1 MNRHHPSV
9 TLLQASQS
17 NPGLARLMDL
27 QRESNAR
34 LQAITALIPTTLR
47 SQVQAGPI
55 EDGVWCLLLSN
66 NTTAAKIR
74 QLLPAF
80 ESHLRVHSLD
90 VKSIRL
96 KIRRQ
101 D

>member
-1 MNRHHPSV
+1 M
-9 TLLQASQS
+9 
-17 NPGLARLMDL
+17 ARLMEL
-27 QRESNAR
+27 QRESSRR
-34 LQAITALIPTTLR
+34 LQTISELIPVQLR
-47 SQVQAGPI
+47 NEVQAGPI

-66 NTTAAKIR
+66 NTTAAKVR

-80 ESHLRVHSLD
+80 ESHLRVHDLD

-101 D
+101 E